1 MIDEYYF
8 KRTKSKGIVYLTI
21 WRRSPGERDKYMMS
35 LGTAESC
42 LRKFVR
48 AKELESKDKQF
59 NEITDKLI
67 TSKEKQEK
75 DKQGDHKEN
84 PGVLEEDN

>member
-1 MIDEYYF
+1 MMNEYYF
-8 KRTKSKGIVYLTI
+8 KKTKSKGITYLTI
-21 WRRSPGERDKYMMS
+21 WKRNSKEKDEYMLS

-42 LRKFVR
+42 LKKFVR

-59 NEITDKLI
+59 SEITDKLI
-67 TSKEKQEK
+67 TSKENQEK